1 MAVVWGSPEE
11 IRWNFPA
18 AGRRLSRGR
27 LIRLCILA
35 LILLFVIAYEF
46 IPGSTAA
53 SLSPRPEQTSSP
65 VR

>member
-11 IRWNFPA
+11 IRWNLPA

-35 LILLFVIAYEF
+35 LILMFVIAYEF
-46 IPGSTAA
+46 IPGRNA
-53 SLSPRPEQTSSP
+53 SFFQPAEQTSTI

>member
-11 IRWNFPA
+11 IRWSLPA
-18 AGRRLSRGR
+18 AGRRLSRVR

-35 LILLFVIAYEF
+35 LILVFVIAYEF
-46 IPGSTAA
+46 IPGHKVSFFQPA
-53 SLSPRPEQTSSP
+53 EQTSSI